1 MSEFQLSPENRL
13 NMTNYEEWFFQ
24 IGNFL
29 TAKNVFD
36 YVEQNVI
43 HKLETQ
49 MAAIPA
55 EEVDAV
61 EQFTNQ
67 LRIAIINDALAKTI
81 ICNNVTNE
89 AIKYIK
95 GLRTAFEII
104 EKLKAIYKGN
114 KSADIHLLIEKFYT
128 LKAKDISNCKDDL
141 NQTNEIFKKL
151 EKNNTNL
158 SSLEKLRIIYLSFP
172 NELKYHL
179 RPKGNENVDNFIQ
192 QAYDVNNFQMYLKHN
207 TKYKNSN
214 IK

>member
-13 NMTNYEEWFFQ
+13 NKTNYEEWFFQ

-67 LRIAIINDALAKTI
+67 LRIAISNDALTKTI

-89 AIKYIK
+89 AVKHIK

-104 EKLKAIYKGN
+104 EKLK
-114 KSADIHLLIEKFYT
+114 
-128 LKAKDISNCKDDL
+128 SNLQRK
-141 NQTNEIFKKL
+141 
-151 EKNNTNL
+151 
-158 SSLEKLRIIYLSFP
+158 
-172 NELKYHL
+172 
-179 RPKGNENVDNFIQ
+179 
-192 QAYDVNNFQMYLKHN
+192 
-207 TKYKNSN
+207 
-214 IK
+214 